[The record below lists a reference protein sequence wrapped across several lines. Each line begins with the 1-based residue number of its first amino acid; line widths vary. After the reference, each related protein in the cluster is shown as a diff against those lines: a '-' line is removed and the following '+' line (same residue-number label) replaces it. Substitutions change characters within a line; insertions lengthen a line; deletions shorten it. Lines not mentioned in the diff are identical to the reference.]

1 MRLTHREMTVP
12 AKCTEF
18 GVIFMNSS
26 TIAIVL
32 AFVFY
37 LAVMIMVG
45 LYTGRK
51 TTGSADYF
59 LGGRKLSGPVA
70 ALSAQAS
77 DMSGW
82 LLMGLPGSIYA
93 LGTGQAWIAIGLL
106 IGTIINWLVIARPL
120 RAYTIVAN
128 NSMTVPEFLTNR
140 YHDEKNL
147 LKGIASVVI
156 MIFFL
161 VYTASALAAG
171 GKLFNSVLGWDYHL
185 SLVVGAVVILTY
197 TLMGGFLAVCTTDF
211 IQGTL
216 MLVGLIAVPLFAYF
230 MVDGSFSDA
239 LNSTGVNSAHYM
251 SLLYNGDHPITAVE
265 VISNLAWGLGYCGM
279 PHIIIRFF
287 AIRSEKEVKQSAG
300 IAIAWDVIASFMTLV
315 VAIVGRAFL
324 APVVLGET
332 AGAAG
337 EESVFIEMIKK
348 VFVENLPLAFIGGL
362 FLCGILAAIMS
373 TADSQLLMCSSSMS
387 QDIYKGLIRKDA
399 DDKSILKLGRLTT
412 ILIALAAIIIAWDPG
427 SSVMNL
433 VSDAW
438 AGLGASFGPLV
449 VMSLFWKRTN
459 LAGAVAGLVSGAV
472 TVIVWDYLP
481 LISGSTIGNVTG
493 LYSLA
498 VGFAVSI
505 ICIVAV
511 SLMTKAPD
519 DSIVKEFEAYKN
531 YKED

>member
-1 MRLTHREMTVP
+1 MENSIFIGTVWSLLP
-12 AKCTEF
+12 P
-18 GVIFMNSS
+18 V
-26 TIAIVL
+26 IAIIL
-32 AFVFY
+32 AFVCY
-37 LAVMIMVG
+37 LVVMVLVG

-51 TTGSADYF
+51 TKGSADYF
-59 LGGRKLSGPVA
+59 LGGRQLSGPIA

-82 LLMGLPGSIYA
+82 LLMGLPGSMYA

-106 IGTIINWLVIARPL
+106 IGTIINWLVIAKPL

-128 NSMTVPEFLTNR
+128 NSLTLPEFLTNR
-140 YHDEKNL
+140 YHDSKNI
-147 LKGIASVVI
+147 LKGVASVVI

-171 GKLFNSVLGWDYHL
+171 GKLFNSVLGWDYHVA
-185 SLVVGAVVILTY
+185 LVVGAVVILTY
-197 TLMGGFLAVCTTDF
+197 TLLGGFLAVCTTDF

-230 MVDGSFSDA
+230 MIDGSFSAA
-239 LNSTGVNSAHYM
+239 LSSTGVNSAHYM
-251 SLLYNGDHPITAVE
+251 SLFYNGDHPITFVE
-265 VISNLAWGLGYCGM
+265 IVSNLAWGLGYCGM

-287 AIRSEKEVKQSAG
+287 AIRSEKEVKKSAG
-300 IAIAWDVIASFMTLV
+300 IAIAWDVIASVMALV
-315 VAIVGRAFL
+315 VALVGRAFL
-324 APVVLGET
+324 APVILGET
-332 AGAAG
+332 EGAAST
-337 EESVFIEMIKK
+337 ESVFIEMIKK

-399 DDKSILKLGRLTT
+399 DDNRILKLGRITT
-412 ILIALAAIIIAWDPG
+412 IIIALVAIIIAWDPG

-459 LAGAVAGLVSGAV
+459 LPGAIAGLVSGAV

-481 LISGSTIGNVTG
+481 LIGGSTIGSVTG
-493 LYSLA
+493 LYSLL
-498 VGFAVSI
+498 VGFVVSI
-505 ICIVAV
+505 VCIIIV
-511 SLMTKAPD
+511 SLATKAPD
-519 DSIVKEFEAYKN
+519 ASIVSEFEAYKN
-531 YKED
+531 YSED